1 MGIPLN
7 TPKTHTL
14 CVVGASEVAAR
25 IATLLDEQR
34 TRLESRWR
42 PAPQGVADLLL
53 IDAESVYGH
62 MDWLKA
68 QASGRRVIAL
78 ASTPESGFSDDW
90 LRVPVNA
97 ADLVALLNRI
107 DAQLGGKPAASVT
120 PIRTAPDRP
129 AAPEA
134 RTSTAAPEAAPPAA
148 ARKAPAPA
156 APPTPAAASA
166 PVAPAPAAAVV
177 VPEPA
182 KSTLL
187 LDLLKPDATHAPRLH
202 LHAEGLPDV
211 WLDTSAQ
218 VWHSSASLKGLSGW
232 CSRAI
237 ATSEATVTSEAQF
250 AAATATLAAQPHAR
264 LQWLAHLV
272 RGDGQ
277 LTELAADGRYKL
289 SRWPQSEREF
299 PKHFRIATMML
310 KSAATIEEIAE
321 LSGASTADVANFI
334 NAYHSL
340 GFIEQEPIERAQD
353 DARRGGLFGRA
364 KKTSAAS

>member
-25 IATLLDEQR
+25 IATLLDEHR

-42 PAPQGVADLLL
+42 PAPQGVADLLF

-97 ADLVALLNRI
+97 NDLVALLNRI

-120 PIRTAPDRP
+120 PIRATPERP
-129 AAPEA
+129 AATEA
-134 RTSTAAPEAAPPAA
+134 RTGTTAPETAPPA
-148 ARKAPAPA
+148 ARKAPAPVA
-156 APPTPAAASA
+156 SPAPAPVTPPAAAPA
-166 PVAPAPAAAVV
+166 PVAPVV
-177 VPEPA
+177 VPEPVKKA
-182 KSTLL
+182 QL
-187 LDLLKPDATHAPRLH
+187 LDLLKPDATQAPRLH

-211 WLDTSAQ
+211 WLDTAAQ

-232 CSRAI
+232 CTRAI
-237 ATSEATVTSEAQF
+237 AASEATVTSEAQF
-250 AAATATLAAQPHAR
+250 TAATAALAAQPHAR
-264 LQWLAHLV
+264 LQWLVHLT
-272 RGDGQ
+272 RGNGSLVD
-277 LTELAADGRYKL
+277 LAPDGRYKL

-310 KSAATIEEIAE
+310 KSAATIEDIAE

-340 GFIEQEPIERAQD
+340 GFIEQEPVERAQD